1 MFENI
6 QLAFQGVFGHKLRSF
21 LTMLGIIIG
30 IASIITIISTIKGT
44 NEQIK
49 QNLIGSGSNI
59 VNVQLYQNDWAVDMS
74 YQTPD
79 GIRVLQ
85 DEQRDEMIAL
95 DGVADVTLY
104 RSRENVEGFYYRNTG
119 FSGKLYGVDDHYF
132 SVYGYEVRSGRGFT
146 ARDFAS
152 ASKNVI
158 LDETAAKTLFS
169 SDDPIGKIVEIS
181 GEPFTVVGVV
191 SQKSSFEPRI
201 NSVKDYAMY
210 VQESS
215 GLAFVPTSVWP
226 VLYRFDEP
234 QNVAVR
240 ATSTDT
246 MTDAGKA
253 VADYL
258 TSHQIIASKA
268 TGDNSY
274 SYRSDD
280 LLKQAQQLQEMSSA
294 TNNQLIWIASISLL
308 VGGVGVMNIMLV
320 TVTER
325 TAEIGLKKAIGAKR
339 RRILAQFLT
348 EASVL
353 TGIGGILGVLGGM
366 GPQAT
371 NTFYQRIIDRTQADT
386 DQEHLRV
393 LIWSD
398 AKIPDRTAGIL
409 GTPEQAEAVFAHLL
423 VDAKLL
429 EGAGCTVLAIPCN
442 TSHYFADRLQ
452 AQLHVPIIHMIRE
465 TVKTIQAMGKQTVGI
480 LATDGTVQTGIYQN
494 ELTAAG
500 LTPVTLPEELQKTVM
515 SIIYDEIKK
524 GETGSREKFGE
535 IDAYLRSVGCDCAIL
550 GCTELSVYRTL
561 HSLPPFYI
569 DAMEI
574 LAEQAILRCGKQLR
588 NV

>member
-1 MFENI
+1 ME
-6 QLAFQGVFGHKLRSF
+6 
-21 LTMLGIIIG
+21 
-30 IASIITIISTIKGT
+30 
-44 NEQIK
+44 
-49 QNLIGSGSNI
+49 
-59 VNVQLYQNDWAVDMS
+59 
-74 YQTPD
+74 
-79 GIRVLQ
+79 
-85 DEQRDEMIAL
+85 
-95 DGVADVTLY
+95 
-104 RSRENVEGFYYRNTG
+104 
-119 FSGKLYGVDDHYF
+119 
-132 SVYGYEVRSGRGFT
+132 
-146 ARDFAS
+146 
-152 ASKNVI
+152 
-158 LDETAAKTLFS
+158 
-169 SDDPIGKIVEIS
+169 
-181 GEPFTVVGVV
+181 
-191 SQKSSFEPRI
+191 
-201 NSVKDYAMY
+201 
-210 VQESS
+210 
-215 GLAFVPTSVWP
+215 
-226 VLYRFDEP
+226 
-234 QNVAVR
+234 
-240 ATSTDT
+240 
-246 MTDAGKA
+246 
-253 VADYL
+253 
-258 TSHQIIASKA
+258 
-268 TGDNSY
+268 
-274 SYRSDD
+274 
-280 LLKQAQQLQEMSSA
+280 
-294 TNNQLIWIASISLL
+294 
-308 VGGVGVMNIMLV
+308 
-320 TVTER
+320 
-325 TAEIGLKKAIGAKR
+325 
-339 RRILAQFLT
+339 
-348 EASVL
+348 
-353 TGIGGILGVLGGM
+353 GILGVLGGM

-409 GTPEQAEAVFAHLL
+409 GTPELA
-423 VDAKLL
+423 DAKLL